1 MNSGFSSLF
10 ILLSH
15 PFILF
20 CFERYSK
27 HYLKA
32 IYSTVLGK
40 PCVAKD
46 EFWGYYMQV
55 MHLSDWVVLSPWS
68 SLFVIHIYILQA
80 RAVSTVALFC
90 HVHSAV
96 LQNEAFSSVSC
107 LLFLI
112 PATPH
117 SQLFMSPSALAVFSC
132 SFSKNIHF
140 HSLIIKSFSS
150 DFSPYLAHKWLV
162 LSWTCLPQ
170 INNFGILLFI
180 SSGFKVI
187 LGKCY
192 FILFILLLGNILAHL
207 GLLTRD
213 SNPCPVSLPHCPW
226 QGVFRS
232 TAGNYVTSDSS
243 LRTALLWIVH
253 LLNRRGTYPSA
264 L

>member
-1 MNSGFSSLF
+1 MKSGFSSLF
-10 ILLSH
+10 IHLSY

-46 EFWGYYMQV
+46 GFWGYCMQV
-55 MHLSDWVVLSPWS
+55 MHLSDWVISSPWS
-68 SLFVIHIYILQA
+68 SLFVIHIYIQQA

-117 SQLFMSPSALAVFSC
+117 SQLFMSPSALAAFSC

-140 HSLIIKSFSS
+140 HSLIVKSFSS

-170 INNFGILLFI
+170 IILLFI

-192 FILFILLLGNILAHL
+192 FILFIQLLGDIMAHL

-213 SNPCPVSLPHCPW
+213 NKPVLSHCP
-226 QGVFRS
+226 
-232 TAGNYVTSDSS
+232 
-243 LRTALLWIVH
+243 IVH
-253 LLNRRGTYPSA
+253 DRGSSDLQLEIMWCQILP
-264 L
+264 